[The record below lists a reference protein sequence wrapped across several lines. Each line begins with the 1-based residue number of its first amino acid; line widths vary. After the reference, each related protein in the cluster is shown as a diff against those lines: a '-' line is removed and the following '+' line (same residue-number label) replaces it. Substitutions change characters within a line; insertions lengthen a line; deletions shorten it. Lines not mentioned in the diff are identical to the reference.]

1 MHNSWLTLLMVDR
14 RGRLPPASYR
24 LAANVAT
31 GASSRASSSS
41 AISSSGSSNA
51 SNTASGGAATR
62 VAAAADAAEGAAAS
76 TRGVFLL
83 HVPATFQE
91 RSGTFSELSRCL
103 FFLHVPRRAN
113 RPDVA

>member
-1 MHNSWLTLLMVDR
+1 MHNSWLTLLMVGR

-31 GASSRASSSS
+31 GASSSASSSSS

-76 TRGVFLL
+76 TRGVLSFCMARDL
-83 HVPATFQE
+83 P
-91 RSGTFSELSRCL
+91 GTFWNVLGT
-103 FFLHVPRRAN
+103 F
-113 RPDVA
+113 